1 MIHQSKL
8 HQKRKSANPENHTG
22 GFVKIPQYRNGRLE
36 WDCSMVKTVQVQ
48 MRPAT
53 FKQQRLISFEVFGR
67 SRGLGPRIGS
77 FSVVRCSTVVARPLR
92 PRKTVGQR
100 SDPLRF
106 PTVAS
111 LRRLL

>member
-36 WDCSMVKTVQVQ
+36 WDCSMVKAVQVQ

-53 FKQQRLISFEVFGR
+53 FKQQRSYLS
-67 SRGLGPRIGS
+67 
-77 FSVVRCSTVVARPLR
+77 RCSEDL
-92 PRKTVGQR
+92 VGWVRGSDLSPSSGAQLLLQGPCGRAKQLASGLIRCVFQR
-100 SDPLRF
+100 LP
-106 PTVAS
+106 A
-111 LRRLL
+111 